1 MAENSNPIRTFGD
14 RLRALRGY
22 AGLSRTDIE
31 RRYGISEASLK
42 SWEVGTNKEVTKKS
56 IDRLIEVFKELDIHC
71 TSKWLTL
78 GVGPSPFSPVSSK
91 IDETLEE
98 SEDSELEKDPEKDWD
113 REHFKETYPAHIHYR
128 VNTDALQ
135 PWFFNQDL
143 VAGHQLTPQEYSQK
157 LGAFCVFRMSDNK
170 IIVGRLVNGSTSEKF
185 SILQD
190 LFFEAPD
197 ALIVDAGFTHA
208 YEILAVI
215 KEPW

>member
-1 MAENSNPIRTFGD
+1 VTKHNELIKTFGD

-31 RRYGISEASLK
+31 RRYGISEASIK
-42 SWEVGTNKEVTKKS
+42 SWETSTNKVVTKKS
-56 IDRLIEVFKELDIHC
+56 LDRLVEVFKELGIHC

-78 GVGPSPFSPVSSK
+78 GLGPNPFSPISSE
-91 IDETLEE
+91 INEDEDLEE
-98 SEDSELEKDPEKDWD
+98 SEDLD

-128 VNTDALQ
+128 INTDALQ

-143 VAGHQLTPQEYSQK
+143 VAGHQLLSQQYPQK
-157 LGAFCVFRMSDNK
+157 LGAFCVFRMPDNK
-170 IIVGRLVNGSTSEKF
+170 VIAGRLVNGSKPEKF

-190 LFFEAPD
+190 LFFETSD
-197 ALIVDAGFTHA
+197 ALIVDADFLNA